1 MAGTVFATVWGP
13 RWPHGETAKKT
24 GPDRTTIF
32 TQSRPWTFKD
42 CSLEGG
48 PRAPQGETLL
58 CRPNKRTIGDGGG
71 LRSPDQDGRDLWGS
85 AGICLAAYS
94 ERF

>member
-1 MAGTVFATVWGP
+1 M
-13 RWPHGETAKKT
+13 
-24 GPDRTTIF
+24 TIF
-32 TQSRPWTFKD
+32 TQSCPGTFKD

-85 AGICLAAYS
+85 AGVCGGLRGSVWPHTLRHS
-94 ERF
+94 ETLSWGPPGSPSSGH